1 MFNDAQNEFDK
12 NVRKMAESN
21 LLKKLNKQG
30 INRTDI
36 TSGKFNELL
45 EMEIEILKS
54 DGKKVGTGIG
64 VGIALTVL
72 TGGLF

>member
-1 MFNDAQNEFDK
+1 M
-12 NVRKMAESN
+12 
-21 LLKKLNKQG
+21 
-30 INRTDI
+30 
-36 TSGKFNELL
+36 
-45 EMEIEILKS
+45 EMEILKS

>member
-1 MFNDAQNEFDK
+1 MFSDTQNEFDK

-45 EMEIEILKS
+45 EMEMDILKS
-54 DGKKVGTGIG
+54 DGKKVGVGIG

>member
-1 MFNDAQNEFDK
+1 MFSDTQNEFDK

-54 DGKKVGTGIG
+54 DGKKVGAGIG